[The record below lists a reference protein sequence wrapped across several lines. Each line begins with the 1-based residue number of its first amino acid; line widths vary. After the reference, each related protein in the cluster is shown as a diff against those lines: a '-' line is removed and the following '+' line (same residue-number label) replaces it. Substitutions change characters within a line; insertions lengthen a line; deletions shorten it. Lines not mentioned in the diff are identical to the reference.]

1 MTKQL
6 TLIDTHPD
14 WRLDDRTREVGFQ
27 GIAQARAALQAGRRN
42 RGQGPPDVGRKPQP
56 AVRKVRRPAAPRSR
70 PRPRPAAAA

>member
-6 TLIDTHPD
+6 TLIDTLPD

-42 RGQGPPDVGRKPQP
+42 RGQGPPDAGRKPKP
-56 AVRKVRRPAAPRSR
+56 AVRKSRRPAAPRSR